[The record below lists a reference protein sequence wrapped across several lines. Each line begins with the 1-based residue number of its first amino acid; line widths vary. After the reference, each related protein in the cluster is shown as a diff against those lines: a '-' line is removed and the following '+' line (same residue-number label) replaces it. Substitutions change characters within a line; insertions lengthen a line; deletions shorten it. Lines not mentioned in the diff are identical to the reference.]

1 MSFWL
6 ILIIVCLNITSS
18 DSAANPN
25 LKWMSFYG
33 WDPDNQHGWSY
44 GTSGSIY
51 NINQAYQKYKMQS
64 LYQLPSV
71 SGNISACT
79 EHASSHP
86 IFYWNRNA
94 AEWYEEANACPDWSS
109 NLKAVTSMIQP
120 YIDNKTVIGYFIGD
134 ELVCH
139 GVKFDDL
146 TAIVDQIRGA
156 AGNDIYIYENECFDS
171 FYPNRTFSWKSIPD
185 GLNWVS
191 GDYYD
196 MTDGTNE
203 YLTVKQIYTEFVFPM
218 LKKTKYGYNQQA
230 VFVPGVFACNTSQDV
245 MDENSKEIVIALN
258 DMYSW
263 AQNEPKLAGF
273 NPWHFKNVSSNG
285 NSNFVPKGCTAG
297 ADTLAPGA
305 IAMPNVME
313 NLLLVIVIHNYHN
326 IKSGCTLYTFVSK
339 FVYCAHRTWCT
350 ARLLKKK

>member
-94 AEWYEEANACPDWSS
+94 AEWYEEANACP
-109 NLKAVTSMIQP
+109 
-120 YIDNKTVIGYFIGD
+120 
-134 ELVCH
+134 
-139 GVKFDDL
+139 
-146 TAIVDQIRGA
+146 
-156 AGNDIYIYENECFDS
+156 
-171 FYPNRTFSWKSIPD
+171 
-185 GLNWVS
+185 
-191 GDYYD
+191 
-196 MTDGTNE
+196 
-203 YLTVKQIYTEFVFPM
+203 
-218 LKKTKYGYNQQA
+218 
-230 VFVPGVFACNTSQDV
+230 
-245 MDENSKEIVIALN
+245 
-258 DMYSW
+258 
-263 AQNEPKLAGF
+263 
-273 NPWHFKNVSSNG
+273 
-285 NSNFVPKGCTAG
+285 
-297 ADTLAPGA
+297 
-305 IAMPNVME
+305 
-313 NLLLVIVIHNYHN
+313 
-326 IKSGCTLYTFVSK
+326 
-339 FVYCAHRTWCT
+339 
-350 ARLLKKK
+350 